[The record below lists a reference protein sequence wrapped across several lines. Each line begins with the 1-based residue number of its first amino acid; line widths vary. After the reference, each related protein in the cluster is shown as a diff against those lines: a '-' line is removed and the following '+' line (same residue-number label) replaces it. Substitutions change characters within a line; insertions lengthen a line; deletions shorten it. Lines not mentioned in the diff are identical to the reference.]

1 VRLLAVETSTPSAS
15 VALADDDRLIRCD
28 DLAPGRPQTELLMGA
43 IDRLLRECHTPLS
56 ALDGFAV
63 AVGPGAFIGLRV
75 GIATVKGLAM
85 GSGKPVVAIPTLEAL
100 AARAWE
106 WESAVS
112 VQPMIC
118 PMIDARR
125 GEVYAARYR
134 PDGIGGMVREGDEQ
148 LVRPEEFLSEIT
160 GPALF
165 LGNGALLHRALIM
178 EKLGRAALFPPAK
191 HPELVAE
198 LMAPSA
204 AAVARLA
211 WRRWQEGG
219 AVDPAELTAVHLR
232 PAVMP
237 PPAPEISRA

>member
-1 VRLLAVETSTPSAS
+1 MRLLAVETSTPAAS
-15 VALADDDRLIRCD
+15 VALAEDDRLIRCD

-43 IDRLLRECHTPLS
+43 IDRLLRECHTS
-56 ALDGFAV
+56 IHALDGFAV

-106 WESAVS
+106 WPPGPDER
-112 VQPMIC
+112 PLIC

-125 GEVYAARYR
+125 EEVYAARYR
-134 PDGIGGMVREGDEQ
+134 PDGVGSMVREGDEQ
-148 LVRPEEFLSEIT
+148 LVRPEEFLSQIT
-160 GPALF
+160 GSALF
-165 LGNGALLHRALIM
+165 LGGGAVLHRALII
-178 EKLGRAALFPPAK
+178 ERLGGGALFPPIDR
-191 HPELVAE
+191 PEL
-198 LMAPSA
+198 MTPSA

-211 WRRWQEGG
+211 WRRWREGG

-237 PPAPEISRA
+237 PPEITRA